1 MCRMFGLLAARPVS
15 ARRLLRDAPRS
26 LWTLAGEHRDG
37 WGVAIGE
44 PGGWVVHRDTACAQ
58 VSARFDTVVETTC
71 ARVVVAHIRQK
82 TVGATALANTHPF
95 RRGPL
100 VFAHNGTVTTP
111 ALLATQTSAARQ
123 AEIVGDT
130 DSERLF
136 AFIVT
141 HIDRAGDVE
150 RGVVAAVRGLHAAG
164 ELGSLSFLLSCGQR
178 IYAHRLGRAL
188 HLLVR
193 HDGREPRRTPT
204 VVVASEPLTDE
215 AWRELPERSLLV
227 LEDAGAEPRARTLL

>member
-1 MCRMFGLLAARPVS
+1 MFGLLAARPVS

-44 PGGWVVHRDTACAQ
+44 PGGWIVHRDTACAQ
-58 VSARFDTVVETTC
+58 ASARFDDVVDTTC
-71 ARVVVAHIRQK
+71 ARVVVAHVRQK
-82 TVGATALANTHPF
+82 TVGATTLANTHPF
-95 RRGPL
+95 RRGSL
-100 VFAHNGTVTTP
+100 VFAHNGTVTTLA
-111 ALLATQTSAARQ
+111 ALARQTSAARL
-123 AEIVGDT
+123 AEIAGDT

-136 AFIVT
+136 AYIATQV
-141 HIDRAGDVE
+141 DRAGDVE
-150 RGVVAAVRGLHAAG
+150 RGVVAAVRALHAAG
-164 ELGSLSFLLSCGQR
+164 EVGTLSFLLSCGQR

-193 HDGREPRRTPT
+193 HDAREPRRTPT

-215 AWRELPERSLLV
+215 AWRELPERSLHV
-227 LEDAGAEPRARTLL
+227 LEHDGAEPHARPLL